1 MRRSFRHAV
10 SLLVV
15 GLILLFIANWA
26 TAGAQGPTLSGTPA
40 DTGIK
45 AAGANALAHPAQ
57 TQYANCR
64 LAVGA
69 SGNIAAYPMET
80 LNLGWYV
87 NWRTDLHPLHPGGAQ
102 LAQMI
107 RLQQTASAG
116 YSYKP
121 TASEIRQTATAN
133 PGSIWLIGNE
143 PDRRTYQDELPPDLY
158 AQAYHELYVLLKEA
172 DPTARIA
179 VGGIVQATPIRLKY
193 LDMVLQAYR
202 VRYGANLPA
211 DLWNIHTF
219 VLREEADSW
228 GADLPPGI
236 NTAIGYQ
243 GTWTAETTGDGTVH
257 SSVTAGDQAVLSFEG
272 NWASWTAL
280 AGPQGGSVQ
289 VSIDHQLQGTTSTYA
304 VTTTRRVFALNSL
317 GYGRHALTLEVV
329 GDGKLAL
336 DEFHAASAGADALPD
351 DDPAPSM
358 LYTIRDHDRLD
369 LVAQQV
375 RDFRQWLAAQ
385 GERNKPLIISEY
397 GVLFPEYIV
406 DEDGHSFNS
415 DRVAAFLTGS
425 FDLFRG
431 LRDPQYGL
439 PADDSR
445 LVQGWAWYSLNDRY
459 FNGALFDSFTK
470 QATPLGIAFQNYV
483 QQIPAQ
489 TDLLPVEIV
498 AAPVAPDGPAGEPI
512 TIAIHISVAN
522 AGNVSLPVTNTVRLW
537 DGDPQAGGT
546 PLGDVLIPPGLG
558 GCGAKTTAT
567 FLWLSAPAG
576 MHEIYAQ
583 LDPDN
588 VLDEASESNNVLA
601 TTVLAGRYRIRFTGL
616 AHSLPVN

>member
-1 MRRSFRHAV
+1 MRRSLRHAV
-10 SLLVV
+10 SPLVV
-15 GLILLFIANWA
+15 GLILLLITSWA
-26 TAGAQGPTLSGTPA
+26 TAGAQGPTLHGTTA
-40 DTGIK
+40 DTAAK
-45 AAGANALAHPAQ
+45 AAGANTRAHPAQ
-57 TQYANCR
+57 GEYANCR
-64 LAVGA
+64 LGVGA

-87 NWRTDLHPLHPGGAQ
+87 NWRTDLHPLRPGGAHF
-102 LAQMI
+102 AQMI

-116 YSYKP
+116 YRYKP
-121 TASEIRQTATAN
+121 TASEIQQTAIAN
-133 PGSIWLIGNE
+133 PGAIWLIGNE
-143 PDRRTYQDELPPDLY
+143 PDRRTYQDELPPALY
-158 AQAYHELYVLLKEA
+158 AQAYHELYILLKET

-193 LDMVLQAYR
+193 LDMVLQTYR
-202 VRYGANLPA
+202 ERYGQRLPA

-236 NTAIGYQ
+236 DTAIGYQ
-243 GTWTAETTGDGTVH
+243 GTWRTEPTGEGTVH

-272 NWASWTAL
+272 GWASWTAL
-280 AGPQGGSVQ
+280 AGPEGGSVR
-289 VSIDHQLQGTTSTYA
+289 VSIDHQLQSTTSTYA
-304 VTTTRRVFALNSL
+304 VTTTRRVFALNGL

-329 GDGKLAL
+329 GDGKLSL
-336 DEFHAASAGADALPD
+336 DEFHAASAGATPLPD
-351 DDPAPSM
+351 DDPSPSM

-375 RDFRQWLAAQ
+375 RNFRQWLAAR
-385 GERNKPLIISEY
+385 GERDKPLIISEY

-406 DEDGHSFNS
+406 DEDGHNFNS

-459 FNGALFDSFTK
+459 FNGALFDTFTK
-470 QATPLGIAFQNYV
+470 QATPIGIAFQNYA

-489 TDLLPVEIV
+489 VDLLPVEIA
-498 AAPVAPDGPAGEPI
+498 AAPIAPDGPAGEPI
-512 TIAIHISVAN
+512 TMAIHVSVAN
-522 AGNVSLPVTNTVRLW
+522 AGNVALPITNTIRLW

-546 PLGDVLIPPGLG
+546 PLGDVPILPGLD
-558 GCGAKTTAT
+558 GCGARTTVT
-567 FLWLSAPAG
+567 FLWPAASAG
-576 MHEIYAQ
+576 NHEIYAQ

-588 VLDEASESNNVLA
+588 VLTEANETNNVLA
-601 TTVLAGRYRIRFTGL
+601 ATVLAGPYRIR
-616 AHSLPVN
+616 

>member
-1 MRRSFRHAV
+1 MRRS
-10 SLLVV
+10 LLAA
-15 GLILLFIANWA
+15 GLILLLIINWA
-26 TAGAQGPTLSGTPA
+26 TAGAQGPTPPGTPA
-40 DTGIK
+40 DTAGNE
-45 AAGANALAHPAQ
+45 AGANALAHPAQ
-57 TQYANCR
+57 TPYANCR

-69 SGNIAAYPMET
+69 SGDIAAYPMET

-102 LAQMI
+102 FAQMI

-116 YSYKP
+116 YSFKP
-121 TASEIRQTATAN
+121 TASEIQQTATAN

-158 AQAYHELYVLLKEA
+158 AQAYHELYILLKET

-202 VRYGANLPA
+202 ERYGAKLPA

-236 NTAIGYQ
+236 NTAIGYE
-243 GTWTAETTGDGTVH
+243 GTWSIEPTGDGTVH

-272 NWASWTAL
+272 DWASWTAL
-280 AGPQGGSVQ
+280 AGPQGGNVQ
-289 VSIDHQLQGTTSTYA
+289 VSVDHQMRSTASTYA
-304 VTTTRRVFALNSL
+304 VTTTSRTFALNGL
-317 GYGRHALTLEVV
+317 GYGRHALSLEVV

-336 DEFHAASAGADALPD
+336 DEFHAASAGANAVPD
-351 DDPAPSM
+351 DDPYPSM
-358 LYTIRDHDRLD
+358 LYAIRDHDRLD
-369 LVAQQV
+369 LVEQQV
-375 RDFRQWLAAQ
+375 RDFRRWMADQ

-406 DEDGHSFNS
+406 DEDGRNFTS

-425 FDLFRG
+425 FDLFRS

-439 PADDSR
+439 PADDTR
-445 LVQGWAWYSLNDRY
+445 LLQGWAWYSLNDRY
-459 FNGALFDSFTK
+459 FNGALFDAFTK
-470 QATPLGIAFQNYV
+470 QATPLGIAFQNYA

-489 TDLLPVEIV
+489 ADLLPAEIWAV
-498 AAPVAPDGPAGEPI
+498 PVAPDGPPEGPVA
-512 TIAIHISVAN
+512 IAVHVSVAN
-522 AGNVSLPVTNTVRLW
+522 AGNVSLPVTNTVRVW

-546 PLGDVLIPPGLG
+546 LLGDVPIPSGLD
-558 GCGAKTTAT
+558 GCGAKTVVT
-567 FLWLSAPAG
+567 FLWPAAPPG
-576 MHEIYAQ
+576 SHEIYAQ

-588 VLDEASESNNVLA
+588 ALTEESETNNILA
-601 TTVLAGRYRIRFTGL
+601 TTVFAGRYRIRFTGIT
-616 AHSLPVN
+616 HSLPVN

>member
-1 MRRSFRHAV
+1 LRRS
-10 SLLVV
+10 LLAA
-15 GLILLFIANWA
+15 GLILLFITNWV
-26 TAGAQGPTLSGTPA
+26 TAGAQGPASRRSSA
-40 DTGIK
+40 DT
-45 AAGANALAHPAQ
+45 ADNEAGANALSRPVQ

-107 RLQQTASAG
+107 RLQQTTSAG
-116 YSYKP
+116 YYFKP
-121 TASEIRQTATAN
+121 AASEIQQTAIAN
-133 PGSIWLIGNE
+133 PGSVWLIGNE

-158 AQAYHELYVLLKEA
+158 AQAYHELYTLLKET

-202 VRYGANLPA
+202 ERYGQKLPA

-243 GTWTAETTGDGTVH
+243 GDWTTEPAGDGTVH
-257 SSVTAGDQAVLSFEG
+257 SSATASDQAVLSFEG
-272 NWASWTAL
+272 DWASWTAF

-289 VSIDHQLQGTTSTYA
+289 VSLDHQLRSTESTYA
-304 VTTTRRVFALNSL
+304 ITTTRRTFALSGL
-317 GYGRHALTLEVV
+317 GYGRHALSLEVV

-336 DEFHAASAGADALPD
+336 DEFHAASAGATALPD

-358 LYTIRDHDRLD
+358 LYAIRDHDRLD
-369 LVAQQV
+369 LVEQQT
-375 RDFRQWLAAQ
+375 RDFRRWMAGQ
-385 GERNKPLIISEY
+385 GEQTKPLIISEY

-406 DEDGHSFNS
+406 DENGHNFNS

-439 PADDSR
+439 PADDDR

-483 QQIPAQ
+483 GQIPAQ
-489 TDLLPVEIV
+489 ADLLPVKIW
-498 AAPVAPDGPAGEPI
+498 AAPVAPDGPPAGP
-512 TIAIHISVAN
+512 IAIAVHVSVAN
-522 AGNVSLPVTNTVRLW
+522 AGNVSLPVTTTLRLW

-546 PLGDVLIPPGLG
+546 PLGDVPVPSGLG

-567 FLWLSAPAG
+567 FLWPSAPPG
-576 MHEIYAQ
+576 THEIYAQ

-588 VLDEASESNNVLA
+588 VLDEANEANNILA
-601 TTVLAGRYRIRFTGL
+601 TSVFAGRYRLRFTGI
-616 AHSLPVN
+616 AHSLPTK